1 VTDSSG
7 SRPTELFH
15 AGLAAEARRDP
26 EAARA
31 AFAALGELAEPAVDA
46 RVRAAALRR
55 LADLDE
61 RAGEPARA
69 ETWLERAVDL
79 LAPVDPPAASSARH
93 ELAAHRLRHARSHQA
108 GELLLSDPLEHDA
121 PLALLLGRCELVRV
135 LLSEHASEDVAE
147 HGAAALPLARR
158 ALALLEHPDPRLRE
172 NASMLFILAWAAD
185 QEAMPADELA
195 TAASTLLDALE
206 GAGGGAGSVVP
217 RSAFADLRRLAQRL
231 IARRR
236 FEPARKAWSLLR
248 RASRR
253 ELGSDHPSSLAAA
266 IGLAR
271 CLDGVGAGSRARRI
285 LRGVVVRTTRAA
297 SESATVRTDGSAAS
311 EPDRLAAIRRSALVY
326 LAASLE
332 RSGSPVD
339 RQEAARLA
347 SGAG

>member
-1 VTDSSG
+1 MTDSSE
-7 SRPTELFH
+7 SRPAELLH

-31 AFAALGELAEPAVDA
+31 AYAALSELAEPAVDA

-93 ELAAHRLRHARSHQA
+93 ELAGHRLRHGRSQQA
-108 GELLLSDPLEHDA
+108 GELLLSDPLEHD
-121 PLALLLGRCELVRV
+121 PPMALLLGRCELVRG
-135 LLSEHASEDVAE
+135 LLSARAAEDVTKDD
-147 HGAAALPLARR
+147 AAALALARR

-172 NASMLFILAWAAD
+172 NASMLGILAWAAD
-185 QEAMPADELA
+185 QVAMPADELA
-195 TAASTLLDALE
+195 SAASILLDALE
-206 GAGGGAGSVVP
+206 GGGRGAGSIIP
-217 RSAFADLRRLAQRL
+217 RSSLADLRRVAQCLMTSRRL
-231 IARRR
+231 
-236 FEPARKAWSLLR
+236 ELARKAWSLLR

-271 CLDGVGAGSRARRI
+271 CLDGLGAGSRARRI
-285 LRGVVVRTTRAA
+285 LRGVAARTARAE
-297 SESATVRTDGSAAS
+297 SEGATARADDSAAS
-311 EPDRLAAIRRSALVY
+311 EADRLAAIRRSALVY